1 MTTVAAGLLSSY
13 GAWRTFQWFLPQR
26 DLSSKLELLGPK
38 DWIRQTDILVML
50 FTLEFY
56 TRKHPEKPV
65 VQKLE
70 EQRKK
75 VEKLLE
81 KLRTILELK
90 NDGWHYA
97 YRSLYWTGEG
107 KVFKELKEEHAI
119 LIQRMALL
127 KQLEK

>member
-13 GAWRTFQWFLPQR
+13 GAWRTFQWFLPQPTAP
-26 DLSSKLELLGPK
+26 KLERL
-38 DWIRQTDILVML
+38 DAQQWIRQTDILVML
-50 FTLEFY
+50 FTLQFF
-56 TRKHPEKPV
+56 TRKNGKKPV

-75 VEKLLE
+75 VEELVE
-81 KLRTILELK
+81 KLRTILEWK

>member
-13 GAWRTFQWFLPQR
+13 GAWRTFQWFLPQPTAPE
-26 DLSSKLELLGPK
+26 LERLGPEQ
-38 DWIRQTDILVML
+38 WIRQTDIMVML
-50 FTLEFY
+50 FSLEFY
-56 TRKHPEKPV
+56 TRKNGKKPV

-81 KLRTILELK
+81 KLRTILAWK

-97 YRSLYWTGEG
+97 YRSLYWTGEN
-107 KVFKELKEEHAI
+107 KCFKLLKEEHAI
-119 LIQRMALL
+119 LIQRIALL
-127 KQLEK
+127 KELNK

>member
-26 DLSSKLELLGPK
+26 DLSSKLELL
-38 DWIRQTDILVML
+38 DAQQWIRQTDILVML
-50 FTLEFY
+50 FTLEYF
-56 TRKHPEKPV
+56 TRKNVKKPV

-75 VEKLLE
+75 VEELVE
-81 KLRTILELK
+81 KLRSILEWK